1 MQPRP
6 SKEEQKA
13 TLLAYAKLIAPRPVL
28 IGRAATHL
36 GWWATLPETEAL
48 LEEMV
53 RDDVLRQLVEK
64 ERRAYGIRFGYVL
77 V

>member
-1 MQPRP
+1 MKRP
-6 SKEEQKA
+6 PLEEQRA
-13 TLLAYAKLIAPRPVL
+13 LILALAKQGAPRPIL
-28 IGRAATHL
+28 IGPTAVHL

-53 RDDVLRQLVEK
+53 TAGTLRHAT
-64 ERRAYGIRFGYVL
+64 RAECKTAGIRHGYVL